1 MMEGR
6 DKSLEQVGSLRSS
19 KSQEREKK
27 KEKKLLRAEK

>member
-1 MMEGR
+1 MEGR

-27 KEKKLLRAEK
+27 KEKEKRNS